1 MVHDKVVTLTR
12 PQSSSPDRR
21 ARRER
26 GVMGREK
33 GGRLSHP
40 RFPSSHHTPRTT
52 KEKQRE
58 RQLGTSQ
65 VVAYGRLSICGKNQE
80 NKLKPN

>member
-21 ARRER
+21 AQREQ

-33 GGRLSHP
+33 GGTLSLP
-40 RFPSSHHTPRTT
+40 CFPPSHHTPRTT

-65 VVAYGRLSICGKNQE
+65 VVAYGEVVHLREKSRK
-80 NKLKPN
+80 